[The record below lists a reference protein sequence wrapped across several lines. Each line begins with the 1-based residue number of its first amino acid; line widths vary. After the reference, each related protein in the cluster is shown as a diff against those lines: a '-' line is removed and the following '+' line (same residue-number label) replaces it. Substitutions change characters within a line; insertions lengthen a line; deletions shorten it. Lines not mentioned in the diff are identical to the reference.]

1 MSKEIDR
8 RKGLT
13 LMEMVVT
20 MAIAAVV
27 LTTTLTIY
35 NMWWKS
41 YNNLSEKAVIER
53 EMTSAMEIIVKE
65 LRLAKDVQIENSNLE
80 DLELES
86 GEAAFGIEEKRI
98 GFMVNG
104 RISYLTDKV
113 VDNLLFSSGENDQN
127 YLEIRIVNSRNGIV
141 LTSKVK
147 LLNVDEISEGSSSAI
162 SFLGAVKL
170 F

>member
-127 YLEIRIVNSRNGIV
+127 HLEIRIVNSRNGIV

>member
-1 MSKEIDR
+1 MSKQINR
-8 RKGLT
+8 QKGLT

-27 LTTTLTIY
+27 LTITLTIY

-41 YNNLSEKAVIER
+41 YNNVSEKAVIER

>member
-1 MSKEIDR
+1 MSKQINR
-8 RKGLT
+8 QKGLT

-27 LTTTLTIY
+27 LTITLTIY

-41 YNNLSEKAVIER
+41 YNNVSEKAVIER

-127 YLEIRIVNSRNGIV
+127 HLEIRIVNSRNGIV

>member
-162 SFLGAVKL
+162 RFLGAVKL

>member
-1 MSKEIDR
+1 MSKEFDR

-27 LTTTLTIY
+27 LTITLTIY

-65 LRLAKDVQIENSNLE
+65 LRLAKDVQNDNSNLE

-98 GFMVNG
+98 GYKVND
-104 RISYLTDKV
+104 RISYLTDPV
-113 VDNLLFSSGENDQN
+113 VETLLFTTEENN
-127 YLEIRIVNSRNGIV
+127 KNFLEIRIANSRYGIL

-162 SFLGAVKL
+162 RFLGAVKL